1 MAQVTFALTIRK
13 LTRGKVTRK
22 LGRELNHYPNII
34 SRTFMTATRQES
46 EFTVAAYIARFLRQ
60 QGIQRFWG
68 ITGGENVDLINA
80 CYAEQIDFQL
90 VHHENTAAF
99 LAQNTAFLTGV
110 PSVFLTTLGP
120 GATNIINAV
129 ADAYLARLPLI
140 VITADFEDPTVEF
153 ATHQNAPLLE
163 LLRPITKWNVRL
175 TPANTADSL
184 AYAWAVAAQ
193 GRPGPV
199 HLALPAA
206 VARQTIAA
214 VPLQASARPTGIMD
228 AAPLPHTAHA
238 RLTTCDAPVVV
249 LGLEA
254 NHRLSQEAIVALV
267 DQWGAPVVNMPMSK
281 GIFPEDHPLFAGIHS
296 VYGYAIVDEF
306 LAQADCILAVGLDGS
321 DFIHPWQTEATTI
334 AIHPHTE
341 VDSAF
346 GADYVLVGD
355 LDATV
360 RRLTPELTHQGDWGP
375 RAAAACRAKIQQRLA
390 PKDTGEAT
398 ASLTKAAVAP
408 QAVLATLRDL
418 TPPET
423 IFACDVGSHK
433 LLSCQMWQST
443 QPQTFLVSN
452 GLSTMGF
459 GVPAALAAKLCDP
472 ERPVV
477 CVTGDGGL
485 LMYAG
490 ELETVKRLAP
500 PSNAPFVIVVFVD
513 STLALIRTKSEE
525 RGYAGIEN
533 DFGHT
538 DYVKLAAAF
547 DLPAIHIQSEDEC
560 AAKLQEALALNRPV
574 LVAVEIDV
582 DEYRHMGG

>member
-1 MAQVTFALTIRK
+1 M
-13 LTRGKVTRK
+13 TRK
-22 LGRELNHYPNII
+22 LGRELTHYPNTI
-34 SRTFMTATRQES
+34 SRTLMAAAQQNS
-46 EFTVAAYIARFLRQ
+46 ELTVASYIARFLRQ

-68 ITGGENVDLINA
+68 VTGGENVDLINA
-80 CYAEQIDFQL
+80 CYAEHVEFQL

-99 LAQNTAFLTGV
+99 LAQNTAFVTGV
-110 PSVFLTTLGP
+110 PSVLLTTLGP
-120 GATNIINAV
+120 GATNVINAV
-129 ADAYLARLPLI
+129 ADAYLARLPVI

-175 TPANTADSL
+175 TPANVADAL

-206 VARQTIAA
+206 VARQPLAA
-214 VPLQASARPTGIMD
+214 MPLHASARPLGVLD
-228 AAPLPHTAHA
+228 AAPLPHTALA

-249 LGLEA
+249 LGLET
-254 NHRLSQEAIVALV
+254 NHRLSQDSIVALAE
-267 DQWGAPVVNMPMSK
+267 QWGAPVINMPMSK
-281 GIFPEDHPLFAGIHS
+281 GVFPEDHPLFAGIHS

-306 LAQADCILAVGLDGS
+306 LDQADCILAVGLDGS

-346 GADYVLVGD
+346 AADYVLVGD
-355 LDATV
+355 LDSTV
-360 RRLTPELTHQGDWGP
+360 RMLTPELSHQGDWGA
-375 RAAAACRAKIQQRLA
+375 RAAAACREKIRQRLA
-390 PKDTGEAT
+390 PKRTGGET
-398 ASLTKAAVAP
+398 GVSP
-408 QAVLATLRDL
+408 QVLLSTLRAL

-423 IFACDVGSHK
+423 VFACDVGSHK
-433 LLSCQMWQST
+433 LLACQMWQST

-459 GVPAALAAKLCDP
+459 GVPAALAARLCDP

-500 PSNAPFVIVVFVD
+500 ESSSPFVIVVFVD
-513 STLALIRTKSEE
+513 STLALIRMKSEE

-533 DFGHT
+533 DFGFT
-538 DYVKLAAAF
+538 DYMQLAAAF
-547 DLPAIHIQSEDEC
+547 GLTAYHIQREDEC
-560 AAKLQEALALNRPV
+560 AAKIQEALAQDQPA
-574 LVAVEIDV
+574 LVAVEINV

>member
-1 MAQVTFALTIRK
+1 
-13 LTRGKVTRK
+13 
-22 LGRELNHYPNII
+22 
-34 SRTFMTATRQES
+34 MTATSRHS
-46 EFTVAAYIARFLRQ
+46 DLTVAAYVARFLRQ

-68 ITGGENVDLINA
+68 VTGGENVDLINA
-80 CYAEQIDFQL
+80 CYAEGIDFQL

-99 LAQNTAFLTGV
+99 LAQNTAFLSGE
-110 PSVFLTTLGP
+110 PAVFLTTLGP

-129 ADAYLARLPLI
+129 ADAFLARLPLI

-163 LLRPITKWNVRL
+163 LLRPITKWNARL
-175 TPANTADSL
+175 TPANVAGAL

-193 GRPGPV
+193 GRPGPA

-206 VARQTIAA
+206 VARQTLAA
-214 VPLQASARPTGIMD
+214 PPLQTAARPRGALD
-228 AAPLPHTAHA
+228 AAPLPRTALA
-238 RLTTCDAPVVV
+238 RLTTCDAPVIV
-249 LGLEA
+249 LGLET
-254 NHRLSQEAIVALV
+254 NHHLEQDAIVALAE
-267 DQWGAPVVNMPMSK
+267 QWGAPVVNMPMSK
-281 GIFPEDHPLFAGIHS
+281 GVFPEDHPLFAGIHS

-306 LAQADCILAVGLDGS
+306 IAQADCILAVGLDGS
-321 DFIHPWQTEATTI
+321 DFIHPWQTDATTI

-346 GADYVLVGD
+346 GADYALVGD

-360 RRLTPELTHQGDWGP
+360 RRLTPELTHQGEWGP
-375 RAAAACRAKIQQRLA
+375 RAAAACREKIRRLLA
-390 PKDTGEAT
+390 PAHAGNGAVSATG
-398 ASLTKAAVAP
+398 SGVAP
-408 QAVLATLRDL
+408 QAVLTALREL

-423 IFACDVGSHK
+423 VFACDVGSHK
-433 LLSCQMWQST
+433 LLACQWWQST
-443 QPQTFLVSN
+443 QPRTFLVSN

-459 GVPAALAAKLCDP
+459 GVPAALAAKLRAP

-500 PSNAPFVIVVFVD
+500 PSETPFLIVVFVD
-513 STLALIRTKSEE
+513 STLALIRMKSEE
-525 RGYAGIEN
+525 RGYEGREN
-533 DFGHT
+533 DFGET
-538 DYVKLAAAF
+538 DYLALAAAF
-547 DLPAIHIQSEDEC
+547 GLPAFHIEKEEDC
-560 AAKLQEALALNRPV
+560 AAALREALALNQPA

-582 DEYRHMGG
+582 DEYRRMGG

>member
-1 MAQVTFALTIRK
+1 MAASPQQSDL
-13 LTRGKVTRK
+13 
-22 LGRELNHYPNII
+22 
-34 SRTFMTATRQES
+34 
-46 EFTVAAYIARFLRQ
+46 TVAAYIARFLRQ

-99 LAQNTAFLTGV
+99 LSQNTAFLTGA

-129 ADAYLARLPLI
+129 SDAFLARLPLI

-153 ATHQNAPLLE
+153 ATHQNAPLLD
-163 LLRPITKWNVRL
+163 LLRPITKWNARL
-175 TPANTADSL
+175 TSANAAEAL

-206 VARQTIAA
+206 VARQPMAA
-214 VPLQASARPTGIMD
+214 PPLQASARPVGLMD
-228 AAPLPHTAHA
+228 AAPLPHTALA
-238 RLTTCDAPVVV
+238 RLTTCDAPVIV
-249 LGLEA
+249 LGLES
-254 NHRLSQEAIVALV
+254 NHRLTQESIVALA

-281 GIFPEDHPLFAGIHS
+281 GVFPEDHPLFAGIHS

-346 GADYVLVGD
+346 GADFVLVGD

-360 RRLTPELTHQGDWGP
+360 RILTPELTHQGDWGP

-390 PKDTGEAT
+390 PKRKGGEDAI
-398 ASLTKAAVAP
+398 AP
-408 QAVLATLRDL
+408 QTVLATLRDL

-423 IFACDVGSHK
+423 VFACDVGSHK
-433 LLSCQMWQST
+433 LLACQMWQST

-459 GVPAALAAKLCDP
+459 GVPAALAAKLCAP

-500 PSNAPFVIVVFVD
+500 ESSSPFIIVVFVD
-513 STLALIRTKSEE
+513 ATLALIRMKSEE
-525 RGYAGIEN
+525 RGYEGREN
-533 DFGHT
+533 DFGAT
-538 DYVKLAAAF
+538 DYRKLAAAF
-547 DLPAIHIQSEDEC
+547 GLPAITIDREEDC
-560 AAKLQEALALNRPV
+560 AAKLQEALAMNRPV
-574 LVAVEIDV
+574 LVAAEIDV

>member
-1 MAQVTFALTIRK
+1 M
-13 LTRGKVTRK
+13 TRK
-22 LGRELNHYPNII
+22 LGRELFPYLNII
-34 SRTFMTATRQES
+34 SRTFMTATPQHS
-46 EFTVAAYIARFLRQ
+46 ALTVAAYIARFLRQ
-60 QGIQRFWG
+60 QGIRRFWG

-80 CYAEQIDFQL
+80 CYAEHVEFQL

-99 LAQNTAFLTGV
+99 LAQNTAFLSGA
-110 PSVFLTTLGP
+110 PSVILTTLGP
-120 GATNIINAV
+120 GATNMINAV

-163 LLRPITKWNVRL
+163 ILRPITKWNVRL
-175 TPANTADSL
+175 TPANVADAL
-184 AYAWAVAAQ
+184 AYAWAAAAQ

-206 VARQTIAA
+206 VARQPLAA
-214 VPLQASARPTGIMD
+214 TPLHTSARPLGVLD
-228 AAPLPHTAHA
+228 AAPLPRTALA
-238 RLTTCDAPVVV
+238 RLTTCDAPVIV
-249 LGLEA
+249 LGLET
-254 NHRLSQEAIVALV
+254 NHRLSQESIVALAE
-267 DQWGAPVVNMPMSK
+267 QWGAPVVNMPMSK
-281 GIFPEDHPLFAGIHS
+281 GVFPEDHPLFAGIHS

-306 LAQADCILAVGLDGS
+306 LDQADCILAVGLDGS

-334 AIHPHTE
+334 AVHAHTE

-360 RRLTPELTHQGDWGP
+360 RMLTPELSHQGEWGQ
-375 RAAAACRAKIQQRLA
+375 RAAEACRAKIRQWLV
-390 PKDTGEAT
+390 PKRRGDDT
-398 ASLTKAAVAP
+398 ASLTKSAVAP
-408 QAVLATLRDL
+408 QVLLSTLREL
-418 TPPET
+418 TPPAT

-433 LLSCQMWQST
+433 LLSCQWWQST

-459 GVPAALAAKLCDP
+459 GIPAALAAKLYDP

-490 ELETVKRLAP
+490 ELETLRRLAP
-500 PSNAPFVIVVFVD
+500 ESETPFVIIVFVD
-513 STLALIRTKSEE
+513 STLALIRMKSEE
-525 RGYAGIEN
+525 RGYEGREN
-533 DFGHT
+533 DFGPT
-538 DYVKLAAAF
+538 DYQKLAAAF
-547 DLPAIHIQSEDEC
+547 GLPAVHIAREDEC
-560 AAKLQEALALNRPV
+560 AARLQEALALDQPV
-574 LVAVEIDV
+574 LVAAEINV

>member
-1 MAQVTFALTIRK
+1 MAQVTFALTFAS

-22 LGRELNHYPNII
+22 LGREFNHYPNII
-34 SRTFMTATRQES
+34 SRTFMTATHQES
-46 EFTVAAYIARFLRQ
+46 EFTVAAYVARFLRQ

-99 LAQNTAFLTGV
+99 LAQNTAFLTGA

-129 ADAYLARLPLI
+129 SDAYLARLPLI

-163 LLRPITKWNVRL
+163 LLRPITKWNARL
-175 TPANTADSL
+175 TPANVADAL

-214 VPLQASARPTGIMD
+214 VPLQASPRPTGIMD

-254 NHRLSQEAIVALV
+254 NHRLSQEAIIALAE
-267 DQWGAPVVNMPMSK
+267 QWGAPVVNMPMSK

-398 ASLTKAAVAP
+398 ASLTKSAVAP
-408 QAVLATLRDL
+408 QAVLATLREL

-433 LLSCQMWQST
+433 LLACQMWQST

-459 GVPAALAAKLCDP
+459 GVPAALAAKLCEP
-472 ERPVV
+472 ARPVV

-500 PSNAPFVIVVFVD
+500 ESQTPFVIIVFVD
-513 STLALIRTKSEE
+513 ATLALIRMKSEE
-525 RGYAGIEN
+525 RGYEGREN
-533 DFGHT
+533 DFGIT

-547 DLPAIHIQSEDEC
+547 DLPAIHIQNEDEC
-560 AAKLQEALALNRPV
+560 AAKLQEALALKRPV

>member
-1 MAQVTFALTIRK
+1 
-13 LTRGKVTRK
+13 
-22 LGRELNHYPNII
+22 
-34 SRTFMTATRQES
+34 MTATSPQSDR
-46 EFTVAAYIARFLRQ
+46 TVAAHVARFLRQ

-68 ITGGENVDLINA
+68 MTGGENVDLINA
-80 CYAEQIDFQL
+80 CYAEGVEFQL

-99 LAQNTAFLTGV
+99 LAQNTAYLTGA
-110 PSVFLTTLGP
+110 PEVFLTTLGP

-129 ADAYLARLPLI
+129 ADAYLARLPLV

-175 TPANTADSL
+175 TPANAADAL

-199 HLALPAA
+199 HLALPAV
-206 VARQTIAA
+206 VARQPLAA
-214 VPLQASARPTGIMD
+214 PPLQTAARPAGMLD
-228 AAPLPHTAHA
+228 AAPLPRTALA
-238 RLTTCDAPVVV
+238 RLTTCDAPVIV
-249 LGLEA
+249 LGLET
-254 NHRLSQEAIVALV
+254 NHQLEQESIVALAE
-267 DQWGAPVVNMPMSK
+267 QWGAPVVNMPMSK
-281 GIFPEDHPLFAGIHS
+281 GVFPEDHPLFAGIHS
-296 VYGYAIVDEF
+296 VYGYALVDEF
-306 LAQADCILAVGLDGS
+306 LQQADCILAVGLDGS

-334 AIHPHTE
+334 AVHPHTE

-360 RRLTPELTHQGDWGP
+360 RMLTPELSHQGEWGA
-375 RAAAACRAKIQQRLA
+375 RAAAACRSKIRQRLA
-390 PKDTGEAT
+390 PRRAPSGAT
-398 ASLTKAAVAP
+398 PATTSAVAP
-408 QAVLATLRDL
+408 QAVLSTLRAL

-423 IFACDVGSHK
+423 VFACDVGSHK
-433 LLSCQMWQST
+433 LLACQWWQST

-459 GVPAALAAKLCDP
+459 GVPAALAAKLSAP
-472 ERPVV
+472 ARPVV

-500 PSNAPFVIVVFVD
+500 ESETPFLIVVFVD

-525 RGYAGIEN
+525 RGYDGREN

-547 DLPAIHIQSEDEC
+547 DLPAYHIEREEDC
-560 AAKLQEALALNRPV
+560 AAALRDALALNQPA

-582 DEYRHMGG
+582 DEYRQMGG

>member
-1 MAQVTFALTIRK
+1 
-13 LTRGKVTRK
+13 
-22 LGRELNHYPNII
+22 
-34 SRTFMTATRQES
+34 MTAIPQPPS
-46 EFTVAAYIARFLRQ
+46 QTVAAYIARFLRQ

-80 CYAEQIDFQL
+80 CYAEEIDFQL

-99 LAQNTAFLTGV
+99 LAQNTALLTGA
-110 PSVFLTTLGP
+110 PAVFLTTLGP
-120 GATNIINAV
+120 GATNMINAV
-129 ADAYLARLPLI
+129 SDAYLARVPVI

-175 TPANTADSL
+175 TPANVADAL

-206 VARQTIAA
+206 VARRTMDAA
-214 VPLQASARPTGIMD
+214 PLHIPARPIGILN
-228 AAPLPHTAHA
+228 AAPLPHTALA
-238 RLTTCDAPVVV
+238 RLTTCDAPVIV
-249 LGLEA
+249 LGLET
-254 NHRLSQEAIVALV
+254 NHQLEQESIVALAV
-267 DQWGAPVVNMPMSK
+267 QWGAPVINMPMSK
-281 GIFPEDHPLFAGIHS
+281 GVFPEDHPLFAGIHS
-296 VYGYAIVDEF
+296 VYGYATVDEF
-306 LAQADCILAVGLDGS
+306 LNQADCILAVGLDGS

-334 AIHPHTE
+334 AVHAHTE

-360 RRLTPELTHQGDWGP
+360 RMLTPELSHQGEWGP
-375 RAAAACRAKIQQRLA
+375 RAAAACRQKIRHGLA
-390 PKDTGEAT
+390 PKHTGSDNASST
-398 ASLTKAAVAP
+398 KSASLTKSTVAP
-408 QAVLATLRDL
+408 QVLLSALREL
-418 TPPET
+418 TSPET
-423 IFACDVGSHK
+423 VFACDVGSHK
-433 LLSCQMWQST
+433 LLACQWWQST

-459 GVPAALAAKLCDP
+459 GVPAALAAKLCYPD
-472 ERPVV
+472 RPVV

-490 ELETVKRLAP
+490 ELETVKRLVP
-500 PSNAPFVIVVFVD
+500 QSGAPFLIIVLVD
-513 STLALIRTKSEE
+513 STLALIRMKSEE
-525 RGYAGIEN
+525 RGYEGREN

-538 DYVKLAAAF
+538 DYLKLAAAF
-547 DLPAIHIQSEDEC
+547 DLPAVHIAREDEC
-560 AAKLQEALALNRPV
+560 APKLQEALALNKPA

>member
-1 MAQVTFALTIRK
+1 
-13 LTRGKVTRK
+13 
-22 LGRELNHYPNII
+22 
-34 SRTFMTATRQES
+34 MTAIRQNPEL
-46 EFTVAAYIARFLRQ
+46 TVAAYIARFLRQ
-60 QGIQRFWG
+60 QHIKRFWG
-68 ITGGENVDLINA
+68 VTGGENVDLINA
-80 CYAEQIDFQL
+80 CYDEGVEFQL

-99 LAQNTAFLTGV
+99 LAQNTAFFTGA
-110 PSVFLTTLGP
+110 PAVFLTTLGP

-153 ATHQNAPLLE
+153 ATHQNAPLVD

-175 TPANTADSL
+175 TPANVADAL

-199 HLALPAA
+199 HLSLPAA
-206 VARQTIAA
+206 VARQTIPA
-214 VPLQASARPTGIMD
+214 VPLQASARPTGVMD

-249 LGLEA
+249 LGLET
-254 NHRLSQEAIVALV
+254 NHRLSQEAIVALA

-306 LAQADCILAVGLDGS
+306 LDQADCILAVGLDGS

-346 GADYVLVGD
+346 GADFVLVGD

-360 RRLTPELTHQGDWGP
+360 RKITPELSHQGDWGP
-375 RAAAACRAKIQQRLA
+375 RAAAACRARIQQRLA
-390 PKDTGEAT
+390 PKNADADA
-398 ASLTKAAVAP
+398 ASPQESPVAP
-408 QAVLATLRDL
+408 QAVLAALRDL

-423 IFACDVGSHK
+423 VFACDVGSHK
-433 LLSCQMWQST
+433 LLSCQQWQST

-459 GVPAALAAKLCDP
+459 GVPAALAAKLCEP

-477 CVTGDGGL
+477 CLTGDGGL

-490 ELETVKRLAP
+490 ELETVRRLAP
-500 PSNAPFVIVVFVD
+500 ESAAPFVIVVFID
-513 STLALIRTKSEE
+513 STLALIRMKSEE
-525 RGYAGIEN
+525 RGYEGREN
-533 DFGHT
+533 DFGYA

-547 DLPAIHIQSEDEC
+547 DLPAIHIQREDEC

-574 LVAVEIDV
+574 LVAVEVDV

>member
-1 MAQVTFALTIRK
+1 MAAPV
-13 LTRGKVTRK
+13 
-22 LGRELNHYPNII
+22 
-34 SRTFMTATRQES
+34 QES
-46 EFTVAAYIARFLRQ
+46 NLTVAAFVARFLRQ

-68 ITGGENVDLINA
+68 VTGGENVDLINA
-80 CYAEQIDFQL
+80 CYAEDIDFQL

-99 LAQNTAFLTGV
+99 LAQNTAYLTGA
-110 PSVFLTTLGP
+110 PAVFLTTLGP
-120 GATNIINAV
+120 GATNIVNAV

-140 VITADFEDPTVEF
+140 AITADFEDPTVEF
-153 ATHQNAPLLE
+153 ATHQNAPLLD
-163 LLRPITKWNVRL
+163 LLRPITKWNARL
-175 TPANTADSL
+175 TAANVADAL

-206 VARQTIAA
+206 VARQTLAA
-214 VPLQASARPTGIMD
+214 AAPSHTAARPLGIMD
-228 AAPLPHTAHA
+228 AAPAPRTALA
-238 RLTTCDAPVVV
+238 RLTTCDAPVIV

-254 NHRLSQEAIVALV
+254 NHRLQQQSIVALAE
-267 DQWGAPVVNMPMSK
+267 QWGAPVVNMPMSK
-281 GIFPEDHPLFAGIHS
+281 GVFPEDHPLFAGIHS
-296 VYGYAIVDEF
+296 VYGYALVDEF
-306 LAQADCILAVGLDGS
+306 LDQADCILAVGLDGS

-355 LDATV
+355 LEATV
-360 RRLTPELTHQGDWGP
+360 RRLTPELTHHGDWGP
-375 RAAAACRAKIQQRLA
+375 RAAAACRAQIRQRLA
-390 PKDTGEAT
+390 PEHPDQGAQSKP
-398 ASLTKAAVAP
+398 AAGVAP
-408 QAVLATLRDL
+408 QVVLSTLREL
-418 TPPET
+418 TPPDT
-423 IFACDVGSHK
+423 VFACDVGSHK
-433 LLSCQMWQST
+433 LLACQWWQST

-459 GVPAALAAKLCDP
+459 GVPAALAAKLADP
-472 ERPVV
+472 ARPVV

-500 PSNAPFVIVVFVD
+500 ASETPFVIVVFVD
-513 STLALIRTKSEE
+513 STLALIRMKSEE
-525 RGYAGIEN
+525 RGYEGREN

-538 DYVKLAAAF
+538 DYMALAAAF
-547 DLPAIHIQSEDEC
+547 GLPAVHVRREADC
-560 AAKLQEALALNRPV
+560 AAALREALSLNEPA

-582 DEYRHMGG
+582 NEYRHMGG

>member
-1 MAQVTFALTIRK
+1 MASPIQQ
-13 LTRGKVTRK
+13 
-22 LGRELNHYPNII
+22 
-34 SRTFMTATRQES
+34 SD
-46 EFTVAAYIARFLRQ
+46 FTVAAYVARFLRQ
-60 QGIQRFWG
+60 QGIQRLWG

-99 LAQNTAFLTGV
+99 LAQNTAFLTGA
-110 PSVFLTTLGP
+110 PCVFLTTLGP

-129 ADAYLARLPLI
+129 ADAYLARLPLV

-153 ATHQNAPLLE
+153 ATHQNAPLLD
-163 LLRPITKWNVRL
+163 LLRPITKWNARL
-175 TPANTADSL
+175 TPANAADAL

-206 VARQTIAA
+206 VARQPMAA
-214 VPLQASARPTGIMD
+214 PPLQASARPVGMLD
-228 AAPLPHTAHA
+228 AAPLPHTALA
-238 RLTTCDAPVVV
+238 RLTTCDAPVIV
-249 LGLEA
+249 LGLET
-254 NHRLSQEAIVALV
+254 NHRLAQETIVALAE
-267 DQWGAPVVNMPMSK
+267 QWGAPVINMPMSK
-281 GIFPEDHPLFAGIHS
+281 GVFPEDHPLFAGIHS

-306 LAQADCILAVGLDGS
+306 LDQADCILAVGLDGS

-346 GADYVLVGD
+346 GADFVLVGD

-360 RRLTPELTHQGDWGP
+360 RMLTPELTHQGDWGP

-390 PKDTGEAT
+390 PKRKGSDDAI
-398 ASLTKAAVAP
+398 AP
-408 QAVLATLRDL
+408 QAVLAALHDL

-423 IFACDVGSHK
+423 VFACDVGSHK
-433 LLSCQMWQST
+433 LLACQMWQSA
-443 QPQTFLVSN
+443 QPQSFLVSN

-490 ELETVKRLAP
+490 ELETVKRLGP
-500 PSNAPFVIVVFVD
+500 ESKSPFVIIVFVD
-513 STLALIRTKSEE
+513 STLALIRMKSEE

-538 DYVKLAAAF
+538 DYLKLAAAF
-547 DLPAIHIQSEDEC
+547 DLPALHIRREDEC
-560 AAKLQEALALNRPV
+560 SAKLQQALALNRPV

>member
-1 MAQVTFALTIRK
+1 
-13 LTRGKVTRK
+13 
-22 LGRELNHYPNII
+22 
-34 SRTFMTATRQES
+34 MTAS
-46 EFTVAAYIARFLRQ
+46 PPKADLTVAAFIARFLRQ
-60 QGIQRFWG
+60 QGIKRFWG
-68 ITGGENVDLINA
+68 VTGGENVDLINA
-80 CYAEQIDFQL
+80 CFAEHVEFQL

-99 LAQNTAFLTGV
+99 LAQNTAFLTGE
-110 PSVFLTTLGP
+110 PAVFLTTLGP
-120 GATNIINAV
+120 GATNIVNAV

-140 VITADFEDPTVEF
+140 AITADFEDPTVEF
-153 ATHQNAPLLE
+153 ATHQNAPLLD

-175 TPANTADSL
+175 TSDNVVDAL

-206 VARQTIAA
+206 VARESLEAP
-214 VPLQASARPTGIMD
+214 PLQASARPLAIMD
-228 AAPLPHTAHA
+228 AAPLPHTALA
-238 RLTTCDAPVVV
+238 RLTTCEAPVIV
-249 LGLEA
+249 LGLET
-254 NHRLSQEAIVALV
+254 NHQLSQETIVELA
-267 DQWGAPVVNMPMSK
+267 DTWGAPVVNMPMSK
-281 GIFPEDHPLFAGIHS
+281 GVFPEDHPLFAGIHS

-306 LAQADCILAVGLDGS
+306 LQQADCILAIGLDGS
-321 DFIHPWQTEATTI
+321 DFIHPWQSEATTI
-334 AIHPHTE
+334 ALHPHTE

-346 GADYVLVGD
+346 NADYVLVGD

-360 RRLTPELTHQGDWGP
+360 RMLTPELSHHGEWGP

-390 PKDTGEAT
+390 PIPGRDGG
-398 ASLTKAAVAP
+398 AVAP
-408 QAVLATLRDL
+408 QTVLTALREFL
-418 TPPET
+418 PPET

-433 LLSCQMWQST
+433 LLSCQWWQST
-443 QPQTFLVSN
+443 QPHTFLVSN

-459 GVPAALAAKLCDP
+459 GVPAALAAKLNEPD
-472 ERPVV
+472 RPVV

-490 ELETVKRLAP
+490 ELETVKRIAP
-500 PSNAPFVIVVFVD
+500 QSSAQFVIVVLVD

-525 RGYAGIEN
+525 RGYEGREN

-538 DYVKLAAAF
+538 DYQALAAAF
-547 DLPAIHIQSEDEC
+547 DLPSFYISREEEC
-560 AAKLQEALALNRPV
+560 AATLQEALAQNEPV

>member
-1 MAQVTFALTIRK
+1 M
-13 LTRGKVTRK
+13 GKVTRK
-22 LGRELNHYPNII
+22 LGIDFSYHFNTI
-34 SRTFMTATRQES
+34 SHSLMALSPEQS
-46 EFTVAAYIARFLRQ
+46 DLTVAAYIARFLRQ

-68 ITGGENVDLINA
+68 VTGGENVDLINA

-99 LAQNTAFLTGV
+99 LAQNTAFLTGA

-163 LLRPITKWNVRL
+163 LLRPITKWNARL
-175 TPANTADSL
+175 TPANAAEAL

-206 VARQTIAA
+206 VARQTMDAP
-214 VPLQASARPTGIMD
+214 PLQASARPTGILD

-249 LGLEA
+249 LGLET
-254 NHRLSQEAIVALV
+254 NHRLSQESIVALAE
-267 DQWGAPVVNMPMSK
+267 QWGAPVVNMPMSK
-281 GIFPEDHPLFAGIHS
+281 GMFPEDHPLFAGIHS
-296 VYGYAIVDEF
+296 VYGYALVDEF
-306 LAQADCILAVGLDGS
+306 LDQADCILAIGLDGS

-346 GADYVLVGD
+346 GADFVLVGD

-360 RRLTPELTHQGDWGP
+360 RMLTPELSHQGDWGP
-375 RAAAACRAKIQQRLA
+375 RAAAACRARIEQRLA
-390 PKDTGEAT
+390 PKNADNGSENSTR
-398 ASLTKAAVAP
+398 SPVAP
-408 QAVLATLRDL
+408 QAVLSALRDM

-423 IFACDVGSHK
+423 VFACDVGSHK

-500 PSNAPFVIVVFVD
+500 ESAAPFVIIVFVD
-513 STLALIRTKSEE
+513 STLALIRMKSEE
-525 RGYAGIEN
+525 RGYEGREN
-533 DFGHT
+533 DFGYT
-538 DYVKLAAAF
+538 DYAKLAAAF
-547 DLPAIHIQSEDEC
+547 NLPAIHIQHEEEC
-560 AAKLQEALALNRPV
+560 AAKLREALALNQPA

>member
-1 MAQVTFALTIRK
+1 MITTPHL
-13 LTRGKVTRK
+13 
-22 LGRELNHYPNII
+22 
-34 SRTFMTATRQES
+34 ATP
-46 EFTVAAYIARFLRQ
+46 TVAKYIARFLRQ

-80 CYAEQIDFQL
+80 CYAEQIEFQL

-99 LAQNTAFLTGV
+99 LAQNTAFLTGA

-129 ADAYLARLPLI
+129 ADAYLARLPVI

-153 ATHQNAPLLE
+153 ATHQNAPLLD
-163 LLRPITKWNVRL
+163 LLRPITKWNARL
-175 TPANTADSL
+175 TPTNVADAL

-206 VARQTIAA
+206 VARQTMDAA
-214 VPLQASARPTGIMD
+214 PLQASARPTGILD

-238 RLTTCDAPVVV
+238 RLTTCDAPVIV

-254 NHRLSQEAIVALV
+254 NHRLSQESIVALAE
-267 DQWGAPVVNMPMSK
+267 QWGAPVVNMPMSK
-281 GIFPEDHPLFAGIHS
+281 GVFPEDHPLFAGIHS

-306 LAQADCILAVGLDGS
+306 LDQADCILAVGLDGS

-346 GADYVLVGD
+346 SADFVLVGD

-360 RRLTPELTHQGDWGP
+360 RILTPELTHQGDWGP
-375 RAAAACRAKIQQRLA
+375 RAAAACRARIQQRLA
-390 PKDTGEAT
+390 PKREGSGAVNAT
-398 ASLTKAAVAP
+398 KSAVAP
-408 QAVLATLRDL
+408 QVLLSALREL

-423 IFACDVGSHK
+423 VFACDVGSHK
-433 LLSCQMWQST
+433 LLACQWWQST
-443 QPQTFLVSN
+443 QPLTFLVSN

-459 GVPAALAAKLCDP
+459 GVPAALAAKLSEPD
-472 ERPVV
+472 RPVV

-500 PSNAPFVIVVFVD
+500 PGNAPFVIVVFVD

-525 RGYAGIEN
+525 RGYPGVEN

-547 DLPAIHIQSEDEC
+547 DLPAVLIRHDDEC
-560 AAKLQEALALNRPV
+560 AAKLQEALDLNRPV
-574 LVAVEIDV
+574 LVAVESDV

>member
-1 MAQVTFALTIRK
+1 
-13 LTRGKVTRK
+13 
-22 LGRELNHYPNII
+22 
-34 SRTFMTATRQES
+34 MTATPQQS
-46 EFTVAAYIARFLRQ
+46 DPSVAAFIARFLSQ
-60 QGIQRFWG
+60 QGIRRFWG
-68 ITGGENVDLINA
+68 VTGGENVDLINA
-80 CYAEQIDFQL
+80 CYDEGIAFQL

-99 LAQNTAFLTGV
+99 LAQNTALLTGA
-110 PSVFLTTLGP
+110 PAVFLTTLGP

-129 ADAYLARLPLI
+129 ADAYLARVPLV

-153 ATHQNAPLLE
+153 ATHQNAPLLD
-163 LLRPITKWNVRL
+163 LLCPITKWNVRL
-175 TPANTADSL
+175 TPANVADAL

-206 VARQTIAA
+206 VARQPLEAP
-214 VPLQASARPTGIMD
+214 PLQVSARPTGMLD
-228 AAPLPHTAHA
+228 AAPLPRTALA
-238 RLTTCDAPVVV
+238 RLTTCDAPVIV
-249 LGLEA
+249 LGLET
-254 NHRLSQEAIVALV
+254 NHQLEQESIVALAE
-267 DQWGAPVVNMPMSK
+267 QWGAPVVNMPMSK
-281 GIFPEDHPLFAGIHS
+281 GVFPEDHPLFAGIHS

-306 LAQADCILAVGLDGS
+306 IEQADCILAVGLDGS

-334 AIHPHTE
+334 AVHPHTE

-360 RRLTPELTHQGDWGP
+360 RMLTPELSHQGDWGP
-375 RAAAACRAKIQQRLA
+375 RAAAACRAKIQERLQ
-390 PKDTGEAT
+390 PKRTVSGDG
-398 ASLTKAAVAP
+398 VAP
-408 QAVLATLRDL
+408 QILLSTLRDL

-423 IFACDVGSHK
+423 VFTCDVGSHK
-433 LLSCQMWQST
+433 LLACQMWQST

-459 GVPAALAAKLCDP
+459 GVPAALAAKLCEP

-500 PSNAPFVIVVFVD
+500 ESEAPFIIVVFVD

-525 RGYAGIEN
+525 RGYAGVEN
-533 DFGHT
+533 DFGYT

-547 DLPAIHIQSEDEC
+547 DLPAVLIQHEDEC
-560 AAKLQEALALNRPV
+560 AAKLREALALNRPV

>member
-1 MAQVTFALTIRK
+1 MALPPQ
-13 LTRGKVTRK
+13 
-22 LGRELNHYPNII
+22 H
-34 SRTFMTATRQES
+34 SD
-46 EFTVAAYIARFLRQ
+46 FTVAAYIARFFRQ

-68 ITGGENVDLINA
+68 VTGGENVDLINA
-80 CYAEQIDFQL
+80 CYAEEIDFQL

-99 LAQNTAFLTGV
+99 LAQNTAYLTGK
-110 PSVFLTTLGP
+110 PSAFLTTLGP

-129 ADAYLARLPLI
+129 ADAFLARLPVI

-153 ATHQNAPLLE
+153 ATHQNAPLLD
-163 LLRPITKWNVRL
+163 LLRPITKWNARL
-175 TPANTADSL
+175 TSANVADAL

-206 VARQTIAA
+206 VARQTMDAP
-214 VPLQASARPTGIMD
+214 PLQASARPKGILD

-238 RLTTCDAPVVV
+238 RLTTCDAPVIV

-254 NHRLSQEAIVALV
+254 NHRLSQETIVALA

-281 GIFPEDHPLFAGIHS
+281 GVFPEDHPLFAGIHS

-306 LAQADCILAVGLDGS
+306 LDQADCILAVGLDGS

-346 GADYVLVGD
+346 GADFVLVGD
-355 LDATV
+355 LDDTA
-360 RRLTPELTHQGDWGP
+360 RMLTPELSHQGDWGP
-375 RAAAACRAKIQQRLA
+375 RAAAACRARIQQRLA
-390 PKDTGEAT
+390 PKNSGNDKEPSTQ
-398 ASLTKAAVAP
+398 SPVAP
-408 QAVLATLRDL
+408 QVVLATLRDL

-423 IFACDVGSHK
+423 VFACDVGSHK
-433 LLSCQMWQST
+433 LLACQMWQST
-443 QPQTFLVSN
+443 RPQTFLVSN

-459 GVPAALAAKLCDP
+459 GVPAALAAKLCEP

-500 PSNAPFVIVVFVD
+500 PSNSPFMIVVFVD

-525 RGYAGIEN
+525 RGYEGREN
-533 DFGHT
+533 DFGYT

-547 DLPAIHIQSEDEC
+547 DLPAIHIQREDEC
-560 AAKLQEALALNRPV
+560 AAKLQEALDLNRPV

>member
-1 MAQVTFALTIRK
+1 M
-13 LTRGKVTRK
+13 GKVTRK
-22 LGRELNHYPNII
+22 LGLDLPYHLNTN
-34 SRTFMTATRQES
+34 SRTPMTATRQVS

-68 ITGGENVDLINA
+68 VTGGENVDLINA
-80 CYAEQIDFQL
+80 CYAERIDFQL

-99 LAQNTAFLTGV
+99 LAQNTAYLTGA

-163 LLRPITKWNVRL
+163 LLRPITKWNARL
-175 TPANTADSL
+175 TPANAADAL

-206 VARQTIAA
+206 VARQTMDAA
-214 VPLQASARPTGIMD
+214 PLQASARPTGILD

-238 RLTTCDAPVVV
+238 RLTTCDAPVIV
-249 LGLEA
+249 LGLET
-254 NHRLSQEAIVALV
+254 NHRLSQESIVALAE
-267 DQWGAPVVNMPMSK
+267 QWGAPVVNMPMSK
-281 GIFPEDHPLFAGIHS
+281 GMFPEDHPLFAGIHS
-296 VYGYAIVDEF
+296 VYGYALVDEF
-306 LAQADCILAVGLDGS
+306 LDQADCILAVGLDGS

-334 AIHPHTE
+334 AVHPHTE

-346 GADYVLVGD
+346 GADFVLVGD

-360 RRLTPELTHQGDWGP
+360 RMLTPELSHQGDWGP
-375 RAAAACRAKIQQRLA
+375 RAAAACRARIQQRLT
-390 PKDTGEAT
+390 PKNAENDSESSTP
-398 ASLTKAAVAP
+398 SPVAP
-408 QAVLATLRDL
+408 QAVLSTLRDL

-423 IFACDVGSHK
+423 VFACDVGSHK
-433 LLSCQMWQST
+433 LLSCQWWQST

-452 GLSTMGF
+452 GLSTMGY

-472 ERPVV
+472 ARPVV

-500 PSNAPFVIVVFVD
+500 ESNTPFVIIVFVD
-513 STLALIRTKSEE
+513 STLALIRMKSEE
-525 RGYAGIEN
+525 RGYGGREN
-533 DFGHT
+533 DFGYT
-538 DYVKLAAAF
+538 DYAKLAAAF
-547 DLPAIHIQSEDEC
+547 DLPAFHIQHGGEC
-560 AAKLQEALALNRPV
+560 AAKLREALALNRPV
-574 LVAVEIDV
+574 LVAVEVDV